1 MHQRQMTT
9 AIGQTATDQT
19 TITKLAADWLAAHRE
34 AEAHR
39 ERYHAAS
46 EMAERVTPP
55 EPFRGVNPGTPQEA
69 AMRELWL
76 RAALAIEDAYDVHRL
91 GDLAQQAGRRA
102 AAIAWTAISV
112 RPRTIGE
119 AARKLAM
126 IIERTRN
133 GEGGLD
139 DVEPLLAFLGDLEL
153 LATGEPSL
161 DSR

>member
-1 MHQRQMTT
+1 MFQRMMTDPS
-9 AIGQTATDQT
+9 DQT
-19 TITKLAADWLAAHRE
+19 TGDQATITDLAADWLTAHRE

-39 ERYHAAS
+39 ERYEAAS
-46 EMAERVTPP
+46 DMAHRVTPP
-55 EPFRGVNPGTPQEA
+55 EPFRCVHPLTPQEA

-76 RAALAIEDAYDVHRL
+76 HAALAIEDAYDVHRL
-91 GDLAQQAGRRA
+91 GDIAQQAGHRA
-102 AAIAWTAISV
+102 AAIAWRAIAI

-139 DVEPLLAFLGDLEL
+139 DIEPLLAFLGDLEC
-153 LATGEPSL
+153 LAANQPPAEAL
-161 DSR
+161 